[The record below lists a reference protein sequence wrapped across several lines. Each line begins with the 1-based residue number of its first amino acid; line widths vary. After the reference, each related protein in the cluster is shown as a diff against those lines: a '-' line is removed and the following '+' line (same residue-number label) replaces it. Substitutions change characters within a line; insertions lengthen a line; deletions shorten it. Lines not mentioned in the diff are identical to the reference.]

1 MKKLTT
7 ILTFALLAIMSF
19 SLTSCDED
27 QQIALELDGT
37 WRGTVDTDREVFYV
51 DIRFYQSGFSRHGH
65 GYEFDEPIHGYGHG
79 VYSEFNWS
87 VENGNVYLDYDD
99 GSHVVIAEYDLVTRY
114 GQKSLIGRL
123 QQVRNGW
130 TMGYIN
136 LLKLT
141 DNRYDNGYDYYVKQ
155 KKQLIDDSETDSIKQ
170 VVRF

>member
-27 QQIALELDGT
+27 HQIALELDGT
-37 WRGTVDTDREVFYV
+37 WRGTVDTDREVYYV

-65 GYEFDEPIHGYGHG
+65 GYEFDEPVHGYGRG
-79 VYSEFNWS
+79 TYAEFNWS

-141 DNRYDNGYDYYVKQ
+141 DNRYDDGYYDYVKQ
-155 KKQLIDDSETDSIKQ
+155 KKQIIDDSNETEE
-170 VVRF
+170 